1 VAEPAAAGEP
11 VRVTVRYYAGA
22 RAAAGVESEPVNAA
36 TVADLIG
43 VLASRHGDRLRR
55 VLDAATLL
63 VEGQAVRDRA
73 LALRQEVTVEVLP
86 PFAGG

>member
-1 VAEPAAAGEP
+1 M
-11 VRVTVRYYAGA
+11 VRYYAGA
-22 RAAAGVESEPVNAA
+22 RAAAGIESEPVDAA
-36 TVADLIG
+36 TVADL
-43 VLASRHGDRLRR
+43 VAVVASRHGDRLRR

-73 LALRQEVTVEVLP
+73 LALRDGATVEVLP